1 MTPEDFKQLRIGDIV
16 GRKIKYI
23 SERTGKVRIGRVQ
36 FVFLPSAQVVNYTGY
51 SEVIQCREIKE
62 IL

>member
-1 MTPEDFKQLRIGDIV
+1 MTPEDFLQLRIGDIV

-23 SERTGKVRIGRVQ
+23 SERTGKIRTSKVVFVWIKSVQ
-36 FVFLPSAQVVNYTGY
+36 ATNYTGY
-51 SEVIQCREIKE
+51 SETIQCREIKE